1 MSTWLIYVKMFG
13 MEGFEEKPL
22 GYLLYRV
29 MSALRAEVTATV
41 LEPLELA
48 FPEYL
53 CLRML
58 SQSPE
63 QSNAQLSRIA
73 GVSPQAMNK
82 VIRELQT
89 RGLVDRPSAASSGR
103 SLPATLTREGR
114 SLLDRIDP
122 LMLEAER
129 RALSNL
135 TAPDRREFRRLLD
148 VAGSSHP
155 SELPQP

>member
-1 MSTWLIYVKMFG
+1 MA
-13 MEGFEEKPL
+13 GFEEKPL

-29 MSALRAEVTATV
+29 MSALRTEVTATV
-41 LEPLELA
+41 LVPLELA

-58 SQSPE
+58 DQQPE
-63 QSNAQLSRIA
+63 RSNAQLSRAA

-82 VIRELQT
+82 VLRELQN
-89 RGLVDRPSAASSGR
+89 RGLVTRPSTASSGR

-114 SLLDRIDP
+114 SLLDRINP

-129 RALSNL
+129 RALVNL
-135 TAPDRREFRRLLD
+135 TDHDRREFRRLLS
-148 VAGSSHP
+148 VAGSASAAGPP
-155 SELPQP
+155 SP